1 MDKSVHTEETGE
13 VNSNERG
20 PLGTQW
26 GRREKGEKMR
36 KKKKKRTTLEVTICL
51 KSDAEERNRR
61 DNSEAII
68 TS

>member
-36 KKKKKRTTLEVTICL
+36 KKKKK
-51 KSDAEERNRR
+51 
-61 DNSEAII
+61 DNSRSYYLFKIRCPGEKQKR
-68 TS
+68 

>member
-1 MDKSVHTEETGE
+1 MGKDR
-13 VNSNERG
+13 ERIKD
-20 PLGTQW
+20 
-26 GRREKGEKMR
+26 EK